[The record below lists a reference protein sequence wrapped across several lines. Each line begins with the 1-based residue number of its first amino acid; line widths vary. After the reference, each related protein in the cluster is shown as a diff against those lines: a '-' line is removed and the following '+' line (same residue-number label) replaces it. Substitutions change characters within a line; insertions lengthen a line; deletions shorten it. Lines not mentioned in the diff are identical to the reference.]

1 MKTLYKY
8 CAKNNENRDSSWWN
22 GKERIGFESVIVD
35 ESKVDS
41 YLSKGWVKGLPEKTK
56 RKAKK
61 NESIDKRS
69 DTEAVTEGGGSEHTE
84 H

>member
-61 NESIDKRS
+61 NESIDQRS